1 MKNNFLTLIAI
12 LLFSNPIISQQR
24 NCGTMQ
30 HLEYLKSKDSNLEQK
45 MLQNEENIK
54 TWILNNTNR
63 LSQNIITIPVVVHIV
78 YYNNTENISDQQ
90 IFSQI
95 DILNEDFRRLN
106 SDTINTPAA
115 FQSVAADTE
124 IEFCLATRDPNGNPT
139 NGITRTSTTQTSFST
154 NDGVKYS
161 SSGGKDAWNTSKY
174 LNMWVCDL
182 SGGLLGYAQFP
193 GGTASSDGVVC
204 DYAYFGDIGT
214 ASSPYDLGRTTTHE
228 VGHWLNLRHIWGDSN
243 CGNDFCNDTPE
254 HSGSNY
260 GCPSYPSTS
269 NCSGNGNAGDMF
281 MNYMD
286 YTDDACMNIFT
297 NDQKNRMIAAI
308 NTSRSGLLTSDG
320 CFNSDYGCTDPLA
333 VNFSPIAIID
343 DGSCCYVSGCT
354 DPTAFNYNP
363 NACYDD
369 SSCVAS
375 VLGCTNPTA
384 TNYDPIANT
393 TVAYG
398 GATDNS
404 FGTGGYFNGDQHL
417 LFDSYKECIIR
428 SALIYSEASNTITF
442 ELRDN
447 GGTVLDDTT
456 LNVIAGQQRID
467 LNFDVPIGTDL
478 QLGVSAGALQGDGLY
493 RNNASANYPY
503 DIASALS
510 ITRSSASGNGGANAY
525 TYYYFYY
532 DLEVEVPCLN
542 SSNSSWDCDGQG
554 NCYDPGTGN
563 GAYSSLSSCQSNCV
577 VPSWDCDGQ
586 GNCYDP
592 GTGNGLYGSLT
603 VCQSN
608 CVVPSWDCDGQGN
621 CYDPGTG
628 NGAYSS
634 LSSCQSNCVVPVT
647 WDCDG
652 QGNCY
657 DPGNGNGAYSSLS
670 SCQSNCVVPS
680 WDCDGQGNCYD
691 PGNGNGAYSSLSSCQ
706 SNCVV
711 PSWDCDDQGN
721 CYDPGTGN
729 GLYNTLSA
737 CQLECVKTSIFDA
750 NTLDFKVYP
759 NPSNN
764 IFNIEL
770 NTISQESIKIKIMNT
785 IGDIIYSNELVN
797 YKGEYNSKIDLT
809 QQAKGIYLLDIMT
822 NQEIIKVKLI
832 LQ

>member
-1 MKNNFLTLIAI
+1 MKNLFLIFIFTLF
-12 LLFSNPIISQQR
+12 FSSHLSSQQR

-30 HLEYLKSKDSNLEQK
+30 HLEYLKSKDVKLEQK

-63 LSQNIITIPVVVHIV
+63 LSQNIITIPVVVHVV
-78 YYNNTENISDQQ
+78 YYNNSENISTAQ
-90 IFSQI
+90 IQSQI

-106 SDTINTPAA
+106 ADTINTPAA

-124 IEFCLATRDPNGNPT
+124 IEFCLATRDPNGNTT
-139 NGITRTSTTQTSFST
+139 NGITRTSTSQTSFST

-204 DYAYFGDIGT
+204 DYAYFGTIGT

-297 NDQKNRMIAAI
+297 NDQKNRMIATI

-333 VNFSPIAIID
+333 FNFSPIAIID

-375 VLGCTNPTA
+375 VLGCTNPSA
-384 TNYDPIANT
+384 TNYDPTANT
-393 TVAYG
+393 TLANG
-398 GATDNS
+398 GAVSNN
-404 FGTGGYFNGDQHL
+404 FGSGGYFNGDQHM
-417 LFDSYKECIIR
+417 LFDSFKECIIR

-456 LNVIAGQQRID
+456 LNVVQGQQRID

-478 QLGVSAGALQGDGLY
+478 QLGVASGALQGDGLY
-493 RNNASANYPY
+493 RNSSGANYPY

-525 TYYYFYY
+525 SYYYFYY

-563 GAYSSLSSCQSNCV
+563 GAYSSLS
-577 VPSWDCDGQ
+577 
-586 GNCYDP
+586 
-592 GTGNGLYGSLT
+592 L
-603 VCQSN
+603 
-608 CVVPSWDCDGQGN
+608 
-621 CYDPGTG
+621 
-628 NGAYSS
+628 
-634 LSSCQSNCVVPVT
+634 CQSNCVVPV
-647 WDCDG
+647 
-652 QGNCY
+652 
-657 DPGNGNGAYSSLS
+657 
-670 SCQSNCVVPS
+670 S

-706 SNCVV
+706 SNCIV

-764 IFNIEL
+764 IFNLEL
-770 NTISQESIKIKIMNT
+770 NSISQESIKIKVINT

-797 YKGEYNSKIDLT
+797 YKGDYNSKIDLT
-809 QQAKGIYLLDIMT
+809 QQAKGIYLLDIISSHET
-822 NQEIIKVKLI
+822 IKVKLI